1 MSRAALHLGPVTRLV
16 GELFVLLLCVSV
28 LVPLL
33 VMLGTAFKPNAE
45 MYLPAPW
52 PVNPTLENF
61 ERLFDQLPFALQLFN
76 SSVNAII
83 RVFGQVFTSVLAAY
97 AFARWRFP
105 GRDILFFAVIGAMMV
120 PHQLTMVPI
129 YLLIVNLGW
138 YDTLAALIIP
148 NLVAPFGIFLLRQ
161 HFLSLPKELFD
172 AAAVDGASSLQT
184 LWHVSL
190 PLLKPAIGALAI
202 VFFIES
208 WNEYF
213 WPLLVT
219 ETARSATVQMGL
231 RQYIDLESSS
241 DFGPLMAG
249 MLIATLPVLAVFFFF
264 QRQVFETF
272 AQTGLKG

>member
-1 MSRAALHLGPVTRLV
+1 MSRAALHLGPVTRLA
-16 GELFVLLLCVSV
+16 GELFVLLLCASV
-28 LVPLL
+28 LIPLL
-33 VMLGTAFKPNAE
+33 VMVGTAFKPNAE
-45 MYLPAPW
+45 MYSPAPW
-52 PVNPTLENF
+52 PVNPTLDNF
-61 ERLFDQLPFALQLFN
+61 ERLFTQLPFALQLFN

-129 YLLIVNLGW
+129 YLLIVKLGW

-172 AAAVDGASSLQT
+172 AAAVDGAGSLQT
-184 LWHVSL
+184 LWHVAL

-231 RQYIDLESSS
+231 RQYIDLESNS

-249 MLIATLPVLAVFFFF
+249 MLIATMPVLAVFFFF

>member
-16 GELFVLLLCVSV
+16 GELFVLLLSVSV

-45 MYLPAPW
+45 MYSPAPW
-52 PVNPTLENF
+52 PLNPTLENF

-138 YDTLAALIIP
+138 YDTLAALIVP

-161 HFLSLPKELFD
+161 HFLSLPRELFD

>member
-1 MSRAALHLGPVTRLV
+1 
-16 GELFVLLLCVSV
+16 
-28 LVPLL
+28 
-33 VMLGTAFKPNAE
+33 
-45 MYLPAPW
+45 MYSPAPW
-52 PVNPTLENF
+52 PLNPTLENF

-83 RVFGQVFTSVLAAY
+83 RVLGQVFTSVLAAY

-138 YDTLAALIIP
+138 YDTLAALIVP

-161 HFLSLPKELFD
+161 HFLSLPRELFD